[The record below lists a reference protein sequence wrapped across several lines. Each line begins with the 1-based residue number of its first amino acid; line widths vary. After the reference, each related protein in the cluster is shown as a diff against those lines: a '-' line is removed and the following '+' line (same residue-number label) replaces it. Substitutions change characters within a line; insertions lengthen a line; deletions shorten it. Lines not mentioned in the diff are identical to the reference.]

1 MRSHL
6 SLFFLLSFMAWTQRL
21 KAELSRP
28 HLPLMET
35 IRRSAEAVMA
45 RHGSGCTEAMYQ
57 RALQID
63 LYHKNICS
71 LAEVDCCCVSGCTP
85 IFVGRLDLE
94 IDHRVILELK
104 TGPKITLGHIQ
115 QLKKYI
121 KARMSTGMHVEAGAI
136 VCFTDRDSV
145 EILELDIPRTRSPYF
160 KLNRLEVDAPEPME
174 TP

>member
-1 MRSHL
+1 MRRAL
-6 SLFFLLSFMAWTQRL
+6 LCFLLLMAWTQRL
-21 KAELSRP
+21 KAELTRP
-28 HLPLMET
+28 HITPLMET

-71 LAEVDCCCVSGCTP
+71 LAEVDCFCVSGCTP

-104 TGPKITLGHIQ
+104 TGPKITMSHIQ
-115 QLKKYI
+115 QLRKYI
-121 KARMSTGMHVEAGAI
+121 KARISTGMNVEAGAI
-136 VCFTDRDSV
+136 VCFTERDRV
-145 EILELDIPRTRSPYF
+145 EILELDIPRSRSPYF
-160 KLNRLEVDAPEPME
+160 KLSRSEVDVPDPME
-174 TP
+174 AS